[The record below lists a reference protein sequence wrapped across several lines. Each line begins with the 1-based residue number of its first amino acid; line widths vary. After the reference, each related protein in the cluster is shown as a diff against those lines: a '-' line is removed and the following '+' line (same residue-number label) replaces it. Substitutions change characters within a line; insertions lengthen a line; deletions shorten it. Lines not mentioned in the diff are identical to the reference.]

1 MTDELEENLS
11 THVSIESVFPNEREY
26 AEYLENQL
34 RDRGF
39 EIQRQ
44 RVEEDRFNILA
55 SRGEGEKTVIFYG
68 HTDTVP
74 AYSGCV
80 YEPFDPESKDGRLYG
95 RGAVDMKAG
104 NLAILEAVDEV
115 PDNVEIRVVFGVDEE
130 YISRGSSEIIES
142 DFVDDVDIVL
152 VPEPGTRESMTQI
165 IMGRRGRIT
174 VEVTVRGESAHAAS
188 PSEGES
194 ALLNASRLAL
204 ELQELDLYEDPEM
217 GGGELTIRSFE
228 SDAGSLSIPEES
240 ELVID
245 RHMVPG
251 ETVED
256 CLAQIEEVVDRL
268 GIECE
273 VRLKDRPTD
282 YLLPY
287 RTETEGLA
295 RLFRGSVE
303 ALVGEPE
310 TVFGRSVADEN
321 RLSETEVPV
330 VTYGPVGGNEHTGD
344 EWVDLESLETLI
356 EVYQDFLQELSENRG
371 ELE

>member
-1 MTDELEENLS
+1 MNNLAERLS
-11 THVSIESVFPNEREY
+11 QHVSTESVFPDEREY
-26 AEYLENQL
+26 AEFLEQQL

-39 EIQRQ
+39 DTQRQ

-55 SRGEGEKTVIFYG
+55 SRGEGETTVMFYG

-74 AYSGCV
+74 AYSGWS
-80 YEPFDPESKDGRLYG
+80 YDPFDPEVNDGRLYG

-104 NLAILEAVDEV
+104 NLAILEAINDV
-115 PDNVEIRVVFGVDEE
+115 PDNVEIMVAFGVDEE
-130 YISRGSSEIIES
+130 YMSRGSSELVES
-142 DFVDDVDIVL
+142 GFMEDVDIVL
-152 VPEPGTRESMTQI
+152 VPEPGTRESMNQI

-174 VEVTVRGESAHAAS
+174 VEVTVRGESAHAAT

-194 ALLNASRLAL
+194 ALLDASRLAL
-204 ELQELDLYEDPEM
+204 ELQELELHEDPEM
-217 GGGELTIRSFE
+217 GSGELTIRSFE

-251 ETVED
+251 ETTED
-256 CLAQIEEVVDRL
+256 CLAQIEEVADRMR
-268 GIECE
+268 IDCE
-273 VRLKDRPTD
+273 IRLRDRPTD

-287 RTETEGLA
+287 RTEPEGLA
-295 RLFRGSVE
+295 EVFRGRLE
-303 ALVGEPE
+303 ALVDEPE
-310 TVFGRSVADEN
+310 TVYGRSVADEN

-330 VTYGPVGGNEHTGD
+330 VTYGPIGGNEHTAD

-356 EVYQDFLQELSENRG
+356 EVYRDFLRDLSENRG
-371 ELE
+371 EEE